1 MINQI
6 QERLLGIKERK
17 KKMIQPVAEEITQP
31 CDALYDFVSN
41 RVLRP
46 FYSPEMKWAS
56 QNTAC
61 SLFLSLVT
69 GEV

>member
-1 MINQI
+1 
-6 QERLLGIKERK
+6 
-17 KKMIQPVAEEITQP
+17 MIQPVAEEITQP